1 MLIKLKRGDNVITC
15 PNCGKNN
22 KDVGKFCV
30 KCGSPLSE
38 QKYYCPNCLTDY
50 FNGEKFCMNCGG
62 KLVKKTI
69 IENNMDENENT
80 FRFMGTVTPKE
91 IRNKFSNINNQF
103 IKEGKIASV
112 EEIMDRAGVKYEI
125 IVKDRRYKILG
136 YYEMDNSAPFNNSGY
151 VLTPKEIRIK
161 YNSTNQMFISKGRIV
176 SVEEIMNYEGIRYRI
191 IEKNKLYQVFD

>member
-1 MLIKLKRGDNVITC
+1 
-15 PNCGKNN
+15 
-22 KDVGKFCV
+22 
-30 KCGSPLSE
+30 
-38 QKYYCPNCLTDY
+38 
-50 FNGEKFCMNCGG
+50 
-62 KLVKKTI
+62 
-69 IENNMDENENT
+69 MDENENT

-136 YYEMDNSAPFNNSGY
+136 CYEMDNSGLFNNSGY

-161 YNSTNQMFISKGRIV
+161 YNLTNKMFISKGRIV
-176 SVEEIMNYEGIRYRI
+176 SVEEIMNYEGVRYRV
-191 IEKNKLYQVFD
+191 IEKNKLYQIFD